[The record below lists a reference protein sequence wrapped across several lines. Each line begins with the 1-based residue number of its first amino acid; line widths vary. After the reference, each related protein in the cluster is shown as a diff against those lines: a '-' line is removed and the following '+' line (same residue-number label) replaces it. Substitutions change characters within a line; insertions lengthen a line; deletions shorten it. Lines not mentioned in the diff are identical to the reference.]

1 MSDFQTIINTASGA
15 VLAGTLAG
23 PLKSLENIWYGSI
36 GYRFDLF
43 AQKKKIQM
51 EQDLEKYKEEIANEV
66 IKIPKNNIVDPKLS
80 VVGPA
85 LEASK
90 YYIDEEVLRKMFARL
105 IANSMNKTS
114 ATNIHPAFVEFIKQM
129 TSIDAHVLNE
139 IHLNGNNIAIVKYRE
154 QAVKDGYKDY
164 LTEVPA
170 TKDRQEKYKEHSAAI
185 INLTRLGL
193 IRYTYKEQLLSFDYY
208 QTFLNSQS
216 YKDAYRQARARRM
229 NVNKT
234 ISAFEKAARNNGIPY
249 TASFDDEENIHLSII
264 KGVAVV
270 TPLGI
275 NFIKTCL

>member
-1 MSDFQTIINTASGA
+1 MNDFQAIINTASGA

-23 PLKSLENIWYGSI
+23 PLKSLENIWYSSI

-43 AQKKKIQM
+43 AQKRKIQI
-51 EQDLEKYKEEIANEV
+51 EQDLEKYKEEIAHEV
-66 IKIPKNNIVDPKLS
+66 TKIPEDNIIDPKIS

-90 YYIDEEVLRKMFARL
+90 YYIDEETLRNMFARL
-105 IANSMNKTS
+105 IANSMDKTS
-114 ATNIHPAFVEFIKQM
+114 AANIHPAFVEFIKQM
-129 TSIDAHVLNE
+129 TSVDAHVLNE

-154 QAVKDGYKDY
+154 QAVENGYKDY

-170 TKDRQEKYKEHSAAI
+170 TKDSQNKYKEHSAAI
-185 INLTRLGL
+185 VNLSRLGL
-193 IRYTYKEQLLSFDYY
+193 IRYTYKEQLLDFDYY
-208 QTFLNSQS
+208 QTFLNSKS
-216 YKDAYRQARARRM
+216 YNDAYRQARDRRIKI
-229 NVNKT
+229 NQT
-234 ISAFEKAARNNGIPY
+234 ISALEKVAKNNGIPY
-249 TASFDDEENIHLSII
+249 TASFDEEKNNDLSII